1 MFLYP
6 VISVT
11 SIKVKKKKTTLHEDV
26 LQKERGAT
34 V

>member
-11 SIKVKKKKTTLHEDV
+11 SIKVEKTLHEDV